1 MTKIKMCG
9 IRRTADIEHVN
20 KLMPDYIG
28 YVFAEKSKRY
38 IAPENAAELTKLLD
52 KRIIPVGVFVDA
64 PLETVRNIAGS
75 GTIKAVQL
83 HGNESE
89 DYIAR
94 LKMEDIFVIKAFI
107 VRSESDIVRANDS
120 SADLVLLDA
129 GMGDGKQFDYRL
141 LGEMKRKYFL
151 AGGLDKNNVGDA
163 IRQLAPYAVDVSSGI
178 ETDGVKDFY
187 KMKEFMDSIY
197 HCLHI

>member
-9 IRRTADIEHVN
+9 IRRTADIEYVN

-28 YVFAEKSKRY
+28 YVFDEKRKRY
-38 IAPENAAELTKLLD
+38 VTPENAAELTKLLD
-52 KRIIPVGVFVDA
+52 EKIIPVGVFVDA
-64 PLETVRNIAGS
+64 PYETVSNIAKS
-75 GTIKAVQL
+75 GTVKAVQL

-107 VRSESDIVRANDS
+107 VRSESDIERANDS

-141 LGEMKRKYFL
+141 LCGMKRKYFL

-163 IRQLAPYAVDVSSGI
+163 IRKLAPYAVDVSSGI
-178 ETDGVKDFY
+178 ETDGVKDFD
-187 KMKEFMDSIY
+187 KMKEFMISIY
-197 HCLHI
+197 